1 MRISKHTH
9 PVAVPSAGEGA
20 APTSDA
26 KADDSALSRDA
37 RYSIVAVVLGLR
49 INPQTSTL
57 PLVRWK
63 RGGFSIRSRR
73 SERLADE
80 GGAG

>member
-1 MRISKHTH
+1 MRISKHTR